1 MPRLSDR
8 LRQVITMPTLTL
20 AATSTSPDTLNAID
34 AFAET
39 LPAGQAREALDAVIS
54 TLRSGTDVIIAGA
67 DDDVT
72 PSQAAK
78 VLGVSRA
85 HLYKVLDSGV
95 LPFTVVGARD
105 RRIAMADLRDYVARS
120 EELRRSSARS
130 TAQSRN
136 IRAASIDEM

>member
-1 MPRLSDR
+1 
-8 LRQVITMPTLTL
+8 MPTLTL
-20 AATSTSPDTLNAID
+20 AATSTNTDTLNAID

-54 TLRSGTDVIIAGA
+54 TLRAGTDVIIAGA
-67 DDDVT
+67 DDGVT

-85 HLYKVLDSGV
+85 HLYKVLDSGA

-105 RRIAMADLRDYVARS
+105 RRIAMADLRDYIARC
-120 EELRRSSARS
+120 EELRRSSARN
-130 TAQSRN
+130 TAQSRS

>member
-1 MPRLSDR
+1 
-8 LRQVITMPTLTL
+8 MPTLTL

>member
-1 MPRLSDR
+1 
-8 LRQVITMPTLTL
+8 MPTLTL
-20 AATSTSPDTLNAID
+20 AATSTNTDTLNAID

-39 LPAGQAREALDAVIS
+39 LPAGRAREALDAVIS

-67 DDDVT
+67 DDGVT

-85 HLYKVLDSGV
+85 HLYKVLDSGA
-95 LPFTVVGARD
+95 LPFTVVGTRD
-105 RRIAMADLRDYVARS
+105 RRIAMADLRDYVTRS
-120 EELRRSSARS
+120 EELRRSSARN